1 MLPNSEK
8 VFFAQKVGFAFSQP
22 GWIDQFFKNEKER
35 ALAVAILKLP
45 DAMHAVVQDLLPSR
59 LCDYA
64 YTLCVAY
71 NEFYSV
77 CKVIGSPEE
86 KSRLMLCRATVFSLR
101 RALFV
106 LGITPLYR
114 L

>member
-1 MLPNSEK
+1 M
-8 VFFAQKVGFAFSQP
+8 VFT
-22 GWIDQFFKNEKER
+22 DEKER

-45 DAMHAVVQDLLPSR
+45 DALRAVVQDLLPSR

-64 YTLCVAY
+64 YNLCVAY
-71 NEFYSV
+71 NEFYSA

-86 KSRLMLCRATVFSLR
+86 KSRLILCRATVFSLR

-106 LGITPLYR
+106 LGITPLHK